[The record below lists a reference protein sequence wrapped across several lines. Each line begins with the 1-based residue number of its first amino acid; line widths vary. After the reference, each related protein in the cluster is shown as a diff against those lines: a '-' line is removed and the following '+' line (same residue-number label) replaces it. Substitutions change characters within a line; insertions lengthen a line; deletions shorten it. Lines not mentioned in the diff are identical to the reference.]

1 MGDAALKELSVGP
14 LSGVRTIEF
23 AGIGPGPFCGMMLA
37 DMGADVLR
45 VDRPGSGEEG
55 PIDPR
60 LDLLN
65 RGKRS
70 VVLDLKSPRGT
81 DAALRLCASADL
93 LIEGFRPGVMERL
106 GLAPER
112 CFEQNPRLVY
122 GRVTGFGQ
130 EGPLAGAPGHDINYI
145 SLSGALHAIGAP
157 DRPSIPLNLLADFGG
172 GGMLLAFGL
181 LCGLIESRRS
191 GKGQVVDAAMID
203 GVSALLTPIY
213 GMMRMGFWRDE
224 RGANLLDGASPF
236 YNVYETAD
244 GKWISIGPLEPRF
257 CAELLRKM
265 GLDPEAFAPQLDAA
279 QWPSWKE
286 RLAAAFRTRTRA
298 EWCATLEG
306 SDACATPV
314 LSLREVPQH
323 PQQRERGSI
332 IEVEG
337 VQQPAPAPRFSRT
350 PGRVRGPPPLPGEGA
365 AQALLDWGFAP
376 EQVAALGLEVVKGE
390 AG

>member
-1 MGDAALKELSVGP
+1 VGP
-14 LSGVRTIEF
+14 LSGVRAVEF

-45 VDRPGSGEEG
+45 VDRPGSAEEG
-55 PIDPR
+55 LIDPR

-81 DAALRLCASADL
+81 DAARRLCASADL

-130 EGPLAGAPGHDINYI
+130 EGPFAGTPGHDINYI
-145 SLSGALHAIGAP
+145 SLSGALNAIGAP

-181 LCGLIESRRS
+181 LCGLVESRRS

-213 GMMRMGFWRDE
+213 GMMRMGLWRDE
-224 RGANLLDGASPF
+224 RGANLLDGANPF

-257 CAELLRKM
+257 RGELLRRM
-265 GLDPEAFAPQLDAA
+265 GLDPEAFSPALDAE

-298 EWCATLEG
+298 EWCAALEG

-314 LSLREVPQH
+314 LSLSEVPQH
-323 PQQRERGSI
+323 PQQRERASFV
-332 IEVEG
+332 EVEG

-365 AQALLDWGFAP
+365 AQALLDWGFSP
-376 EQVAALGLEVVKGE
+376 EQVAALDLDAGTGE
-390 AG
+390 PA

>member
-1 MGDAALKELSVGP
+1 MM
-14 LSGVRTIEF
+14 F
-23 AGIGPGPFCGMMLA
+23 ADL
-37 DMGADVLR
+37 GADVLR
-45 VDRPGSGEEG
+45 VDRPANGQEG
-55 PIDPR
+55 LIDPR

-70 VVLDLKSPRGT
+70 VVLDLKSPPGA

-112 CFEQNPRLVY
+112 CWEQNSRLVY

-130 EGPLAGAPGHDINYI
+130 EGPLAGAAGHDINYI
-145 SLSGALHAIGAP
+145 ALAGALHAIGAAE
-157 DRPSIPLNLLADFGG
+157 RPSIPLNLVADFGG

-181 LCGLIESRRS
+181 LCGLVESRRS

-203 GVSALLTPIY
+203 GVSVLLTPIY
-213 GMMRMGFWRDE
+213 GMLRAGFWRDE

-257 CAELLRKM
+257 TAEFLRRM
-265 GLDPEAFAPQLDAA
+265 DLDPEAFAPPLDAA
-279 QWPSWKE
+279 QWPAWKE

-298 EWCATLEG
+298 EWSAKLEG
-306 SDACATPV
+306 GEACFTPV
-314 LSLREVPQH
+314 LSLREVAQH
-323 PQQRERGSI
+323 PQQRERASF
-332 IEVEG
+332 IEVDG

-350 PGRVRGPPPLPGEGA
+350 PGRVRGPPPLPGEGG
-365 AQALLDWGFAP
+365 AQALLDWGFTP
-376 EQVAALGLEVVKGE
+376 EQVAALCLGAAKGN
-390 AG
+390 AR